1 MGYFMA
7 KRGGFGRFL
16 GGIAGRPYDRLMN
29 RLEKIADEFT
39 GSALAA
45 ECDKFVKVVR
55 RTLDEEQI
63 DEEEHD
69 LIMEEVEEIHP
80 EGKSYPRLGDDT
92 EEFYDDDL
100 PDAPELDL
108 GRRVDLD
115 QLMRSRDGA
124 FTGSFG
130 RDEYEEYRQKM
141 AEDFFKESDEAIAS
155 GDHEHMESQDPG
167 HRVFHDV
174 EDEARDLNVKSLKR
188 WALKS
193 KKKAVMMIHT
203 VSTKMA
209 LNGGK
214 TMTAPGGIALRAKK
228 IGTLTKSESTDF
240 GVHVNQ

>member
-1 MGYFMA
+1 MVV
-7 KRGGFGRFL
+7 FL

-80 EGKSYPRLGDDT
+80 EGKSYSRLGDDT

-174 EDEARDLNVKSLKR
+174 EDEARDLKR
-188 WALKS
+188 QIAQEMG
-193 KKKAVMMIHT
+193 VE
-203 VSTKMA
+203 VEEE
-209 LNGGK
+209 GGDDDSY
-214 TMTAPGGIALRAKK
+214 RVDED
-228 IGTLTKSESTDF
+228 GTEWWQDDD
-240 GVHVNQ
+240 GAWWYRPQGEEDWYPYEE

>member
-1 MGYFMA
+1 MA

-80 EGKSYPRLGDDT
+80 EGKSYTRLGDDT

-174 EDEARDLNVKSLKR
+174 EDEARDLKR
-188 WALKS
+188 QIAQEMG
-193 KKKAVMMIHT
+193 VE
-203 VSTKMA
+203 VEDE
-209 LNGGK
+209 GGDDDSY
-214 TMTAPGGIALRAKK
+214 RVDED
-228 IGTLTKSESTDF
+228 GTEWWQDDDGAWWYRPQGEEDWF
-240 GVHVNQ
+240 PYEE

>member
-80 EGKSYPRLGDDT
+80 EGKSYTRLGDDT

-174 EDEARDLNVKSLKR
+174 EDEARDLKR
-188 WALKS
+188 QIAQEMG
-193 KKKAVMMIHT
+193 VE
-203 VSTKMA
+203 VEEE
-209 LNGGK
+209 GGDDDSY
-214 TMTAPGGIALRAKK
+214 RVDED
-228 IGTLTKSESTDF
+228 GTEWWQDDD
-240 GVHVNQ
+240 GAWWYRPQGEEDWYPYEE

>member
-7 KRGGFGRFL
+7 KRGGCGRFL

-92 EEFYDDDL
+92 EEFYDEDL

-115 QLMRSRDGA
+115 QLMRSRMVRLPA
-124 FTGSFG
+124 PLVEMNTKNTAKRWLKISSKNPTKPSLLETMSTWNHKI
-130 RDEYEEYRQKM
+130 RDT
-141 AEDFFKESDEAIAS
+141 AS
-155 GDHEHMESQDPG
+155 STMLKT
-167 HRVFHDV
+167 RL
-174 EDEARDLNVKSLKR
+174 RDLNVKSLKR

-209 LNGGK
+209 R
-214 TMTAPGGIALRAKK
+214 MVARR
-228 IGTLTKSESTDF
+228 
-240 GVHVNQ
+240 

>member
-1 MGYFMA
+1 MAYFMA

-29 RLEKIADEFT
+29 RLEKIADEFS
-39 GSALAA
+39 GNALAS

-80 EGKSYPRLGDDT
+80 GGKSYPRLGDDS
-92 EEFYDDDL
+92 EEFYDEEL

-108 GRRVDLD
+108 GRRMDLD

-141 AEDFFKESDEAIAS
+141 AEDFFKDSDEAIAS
-155 GDHEHMESQDPG
+155 GDHQHMESQDPG

-174 EDEARDLNVKSLKR
+174 EDEARDLKR
-188 WALKS
+188 K
-193 KKKAVMMIHT
+193 
-203 VSTKMA
+203 
-209 LNGGK
+209 
-214 TMTAPGGIALRAKK
+214 IAEEMGVEVEQEDGDDDSYRVDED
-228 IGTLTKSESTDF
+228 GTEWWQDDD
-240 GVHVNQ
+240 GAWWYRPQGEEDWYPYED